1 LCSYTN
7 NGVSRLLRALTS
19 GTALRQTHKG
29 ETVPRRSRFPTR
41 AIHNTRDTRHAQY
54 ISVAVGHI
62 HQFSADYTNQY
73 VRIWFPP
80 GTAYRH
86 LIFRH
91 APRLGKLRSRYMAAS
106 FGNRRRFFAALC
118 TANVAGLFSPS
129 SWRSSIRGNPPPIR
143 IKRRP
148 RSPREASG

>member
-1 LCSYTN
+1 VFLYEQWTQSALACSDRR
-7 NGVSRLLRALTS
+7 NGSSPDAQGRNGSPAEPFS
-19 GTALRQTHKG
+19 
-29 ETVPRRSRFPTR
+29 
-41 AIHNTRDTRHAQY
+41 NTRDAQHARY

-91 APRLGKLRSRYMAAS
+91 APRLGKLRSRYMTAS

-118 TANVAGLFSPS
+118 TANLAGLFSPS

-143 IKRRP
+143 IS
-148 RSPREASG
+148 SPSA

>member
-1 LCSYTN
+1 VFLYEPWSQSALACSDQR
-7 NGVSRLLRALTS
+7 NGSLD
-19 GTALRQTHKG
+19 RQTHRA
-29 ETVPRRSRFPTR
+29 ERFRRSRFPTR
-41 AIHNTRDTRHAQY
+41 AIHNTRD
-54 ISVAVGHI
+54 ILSVAVGHI

-73 VRIWFPP
+73 VGIWFPP

-91 APRLGKLRSRYMAAS
+91 APRLGKLRSRYMTAS

-118 TANVAGLFSPS
+118 TANLAGLFSPS

-143 IKRRP
+143 IRRRP